1 MKWMLTLPS
10 LADIIKNDLATG
22 GTSAERM
29 MKTQL
34 SSLTPTHYTNF
45 NDITNKYPGMS
56 KDLVMSMVR
65 QGLNANTPG
74 IEKITTMDGIAA
86 LKTDAFN
93 IDKIKKQEKPNRGPL
108 GYAESAFKEGVYDP
122 FKGFTRLVF
131 SGIRSIYDA
140 TTTVGRDV
148 VAMSRG
154 EKGAGQQ
161 FVKDIA
167 GGALA
172 DSTVGQMLR
181 GKSTGSGF
189 FVTPESQAG
198 RAQAR
203 AMGKYGRVNGE
214 SFTIGRGV
222 FNGIGMNPE
231 SNAYHVMSG
240 VLDATLNV
248 GLDPSTWWGPGAVG
262 KLITQSK
269 KVTKL
274 TNELADLT
282 KAGFDADAKLT
293 IAGLEKTGEILVNK
307 VDKTIS
313 SNFKR
318 YANKFKSK
326 EQEILALQ
334 SAIDTA
340 KIATTK
346 KLLNTESKY
355 FTLEA
360 ADQTV
365 KTTLAPG
372 EIAKWVTTHPGLE
385 NGELVQAV
393 GRLTADMKNTGG
405 FFDGYTILDEIPQYG
420 KISIGAHGADEYV
433 LTANSA
439 KKLKV
444 LDMADDFAAATP
456 EMRVAESLRRSK
468 MADALDKLGKNPLL
482 PESRTYKEL
491 ADELRSQAGN
501 LDGFV
506 GSLFLV
512 SDQLIP
518 VKTMGSLIGE
528 IMLKDNVIVMS
539 KISDLVQKIWK
550 IDGFSNIRSIYGE
563 AGGVVIT
570 KGERLAA
577 TRAEIGN
584 AAAEFAD
591 PSNQGPNII
600 KLLESIKGS
609 KESLAARQNELDE
622 LLNGQLDLESKEN
635 YFKLLREKA
644 HGDPEIL
651 KTLIQDPDNIG
662 IKNLLNLEL
671 DVANN
676 NVIKEALRAQIGITD
691 NFMGN
696 VGQDFAKPLAFILG
710 RQFQPVAEL
719 IAKQTDPVQ
728 LRNLFK
734 GRLDDTII
742 KELTA
747 ADNVDD
753 VLKIFLN
760 QFVPGGDVLKI
771 KKALSLGVK
780 VAVNPVARLTPM
792 VNMRAIKYAENID
805 RVFNRLYVRSVVVP
819 LNDVTRLNTVI
830 ENWMGSVGLTKLVRS
845 GIITQNAQQ
854 KIIADTQRAIFA
866 ATTNSERSAAVYN
879 GIGSLM
885 EEAGRALGIPTDEIL
900 KLKNATKI
908 SGSEATTTQSYA
920 LANALENKGAG
931 LVLGGG
937 KTVRLEK
944 GILESQLSHDVLHLP
959 DTRVINNSIIAYKT
973 NIPLYGTARSLKVLI
988 AETNDMWRTGQL
1000 VGRFSYIVRNVAEM
1014 QMRQFFSGHNSLFN
1028 NPIGFISMVMA
1039 NPEGNA
1045 IQKMLAK
1052 TSKYNVNAMGKFWKS
1067 TDAEIELSD
1076 SIIASRAMLAR
1087 GHSVSDYGGTG
1098 RIGGAILKGYD
1109 DVTVEHPQYLEGLAW
1124 TINNFSSDKFMPDVI
1139 RVMQTGRP
1147 EAKLEYVDNLI
1158 KTFDMPDNKL
1168 KSLVQSIYDDN
1179 EGMREI
1185 LLINPFK
1192 ETGPGVV
1199 KENMNRENILIWLFD
1214 EKQTDTVAGQLN
1226 LLGGQGSQ
1234 RNLVMDLIRDGQIKT
1249 PINGKMT
1256 RLYTPYRQT
1265 KLTSEQVMLS
1275 EKAFTK
1281 QIAALFNVD
1290 GMAGGLAK
1298 VVTETSVGSAIPKG
1312 YKKFGD
1318 WFFSGATKIES
1329 GLNFGPEFH
1338 AVYWDYIAGY
1348 AGMLDTPDL
1357 IKLRNNANKAF
1368 PALIGKN
1375 VIGRRPRV
1383 VREISKELKKR
1394 EANPNYV
1401 HKGGATL
1408 RTIDSMA
1415 SEQGA
1420 NYVKN
1425 LFYDASEQK
1434 QWANAYRLV
1443 APFAQAQYNTL
1454 YKWGQLTWSN
1464 PVPIYKFGKA
1474 FDALTKEG
1482 SNVIYDIT
1490 NVTYDDQQGFLYRD
1504 ENNPQLRFKTPIV
1517 GSVIGA
1523 LAGRSMSGKDALQI
1537 TSPLE
1542 SMNLAFGSMNP
1553 IVPGFGPAMVALYQ
1567 ATGKTQA
1574 FGPIDDVL
1582 RDMIT
1587 PFGEPKSV
1595 GDLIFPSW
1603 LKKFSTAWFSSD
1615 AATQRG
1621 VKDWASQLAS
1631 TGRYGDNPLS
1641 VTEDRQR
1648 LFNDAERMAKTVNIL
1663 TGLFQSISPATPT
1676 QEILLSIK
1684 NPNNKMN
1691 FMTMTMLYKEWE
1703 NLQKKYPGDYGT
1715 AVTELADKFGMNNLL
1730 IAVSG
1735 TTPGARGTEDAWTF
1749 LNNNPDAVSKYA
1761 EGNNDITP
1769 YFFPGGDYSLKY
1781 YNWQKKS
1788 GQRRTMSTNE
1798 IMQESQNMVYGMLKD
1813 QIVEKQIA
1821 GRYNDIW
1828 YTEQVAILNKSFDG
1842 AKPVD
1847 SVITGVGDNKIATIE
1862 TALQDPAFQKSPVYK
1877 QASEFYAKFKPLKD
1891 LLNEIKVSNYAELSS
1906 KGGVPTLMR
1915 NELVV
1920 LGEKLMTENPEFSR
1934 MYYGVFAGILK
1945 ESK

>member
-1 MKWMLTLPS
+1 MLILPS
-10 LADIIKNDLATG
+10 LAEIIKNDLATG

-34 SSLTPTHYTNF
+34 ASLTPEHYTNF
-45 NDITNKYPGMS
+45 NAITNKYPGMS
-56 KDLVMSMVR
+56 KDLVMSMVS

-74 IEKITTMDGIAA
+74 IEKIITMDGIAA

-93 IDKIKKQEKPNRGPL
+93 IDKIKKQEKPNRGAL

-122 FKGFTRLVF
+122 FKGFTRLLF
-131 SGIRSIYDA
+131 SGIRSIYDS
-140 TTTVGRDV
+140 TTTLTRDV

-154 EKGAGQQ
+154 EKGAGEQ
-161 FVKDIA
+161 FVKDIT
-167 GGALA
+167 GEALA
-172 DSTVGQMLR
+172 DSTLGQMLR

-198 RAQAR
+198 KAQAR

-248 GLDPSTWWGPGAVG
+248 GLDPSTWFGPGAVG
-262 KLITQSK
+262 KIITQSK
-269 KVTKL
+269 KVTKF

-282 KAGFDADAKLT
+282 KAGFDAEAKST
-293 IAGLEKTGEILVNK
+293 IAGLEKTGEILV
-307 VDKTIS
+307 DKQSKRIS
-313 SNFKR
+313 SGFKR
-318 YANKFKSK
+318 HANKFKSK
-326 EQEILALQ
+326 EQEILALE
-334 SAIDTA
+334 SKIDSA

-360 ADQTV
+360 AD
-365 KTTLAPG
+365 KTIEATLAPK
-372 EIAKWVTTHPGLE
+372 EIARWVTTHPGLE
-385 NGELVQAV
+385 SGELVQAV

-405 FFDGYTILDEIPQYG
+405 FFDGYPILDEIPQYG

-444 LDMADDFAAATP
+444 LDMADDFVTATP

-482 PESRTYKEL
+482 PESKTYREL

-570 KGERLAA
+570 KSERLAA

-600 KLLESIKGS
+600 KLLDSIKGS
-609 KESLAARQNELDE
+609 KESLATRQNELDD
-622 LLNGQLDLESKEN
+622 LLTKQLDLESKEN

-651 KTLIQDPDNIG
+651 KTLIQDPDNVG
-662 IKNLLNLEL
+662 IRNLLNLEL
-671 DVANN
+671 DIANN
-676 NVIKEALRAQIGITD
+676 NVVKEALRAQIGITD

-728 LRNLFK
+728 LSKLFNGK
-734 GRLDDTII
+734 LDYKMI
-742 KELTA
+742 KELAA

-753 VLKIFLN
+753 VLKFFLN
-760 QFVPGGDVLKI
+760 QFVPGGDVLRI

-792 VNMRAIKYAENID
+792 ANMRAIRYAENID
-805 RVFNRLYVRSVVVP
+805 RVFNRLYVRSIIVP
-819 LNDVTRLNTVI
+819 LNDGTRLIAGV
-830 ENWMGSVGLTKLVRS
+830 ENWMSSVGLTHLVRN

-854 KIIADTQRAIFA
+854 RIIADTQRAIFA
-866 ATTNSERSAAVYN
+866 ATTNAERGAAVYN

-885 EEAGRALGIPTDEIL
+885 EEAGRAIGMTKEEIS
-900 KLKNATKI
+900 KLKEATKI
-908 SGSEATTTQSYA
+908 SGSEVTTTQSYA

-931 LVLGGG
+931 MVDAGG
-937 KTVRLEK
+937 KAVRLEK

-959 DTRVINNSIIAYKT
+959 DSRAISNTIVAYKT
-973 NIPLYGTARSLKVLI
+973 NIPLYGTARSLKVLL
-988 AETNDMWRTGQL
+988 AETNDLWRTGQL
-1000 VGRFSYIVRNVAEM
+1000 VGRFSYILRNIAEM
-1014 QMRQFFSGHNSLFN
+1014 QMRQFFSGHISLFN
-1028 NPIGFISMVMA
+1028 NPIAFISMVIA

-1052 TSKYNVNAMGKFWKS
+1052 TSKYSVNAMGQYWKS
-1067 TDAEIELSD
+1067 TDAEMELSD
-1076 SIIASRAMLAR
+1076 SIIASRAMRAR

-1098 RIGGAILKGYD
+1098 RMGGVTLKGYD
-1109 DVTVEHPQYLEGLAW
+1109 DVTSEHPKYLEGLAW

-1158 KTFDMPDNKL
+1158 KTFDEPDNRL
-1168 KSLVQSIYDDN
+1168 RSLAQSIYDDN
-1179 EGMREI
+1179 DGMREI

-1226 LLGGQGSQ
+1226 LLGGQGAQ

-1275 EKAFTK
+1275 EKAFIK
-1281 QIAALFNVD
+1281 QIAALFNVE
-1290 GMAGGLAK
+1290 GMAGGLVK
-1298 VVTETSVGSAIPKG
+1298 VVTETSVGNAIPKA
-1312 YKKFGD
+1312 YTKFGN
-1318 WFFSGATKIES
+1318 WFFNGATKLES
-1329 GLNFGPEFH
+1329 KVNFGPEFE

-1348 AGMLDTPDL
+1348 ATMLNTADL
-1357 IKLRNNANKAF
+1357 KILRDNANKAF
-1368 PALIGKN
+1368 RPLIGKKT
-1375 VIGRRPRV
+1375 IGRKHRV

-1394 EANPNYV
+1394 EANPDYV

-1408 RTIDSMA
+1408 RILDSMA
-1415 SEQGA
+1415 SEQGE
-1420 NYVKN
+1420 NYVKG
-1425 LFYDASEQK
+1425 LFYDAAEQK

-1454 YKWGQLTWSN
+1454 HKWAELTWSN

-1482 SNVIYDIT
+1482 SNVIYDVT
-1490 NVTYDDQQGFLYRD
+1490 GVTYDDQQGFLYRD

-1523 LAGRSMSGKDALQI
+1523 LAGMNMSGKDALQI
-1537 TSPLE
+1537 TSPIQ

-1574 FGPIDDVL
+1574 FGPIDDIL

-1587 PFGEPKSV
+1587 PFGEPKNV
-1595 GDLIFPSW
+1595 GELIFPAW
-1603 LKKFSTAWFSSD
+1603 LKKTSTAYFSSD

-1621 VKDWASQLAS
+1621 VKDWASHLAS

-1641 VTEDRQR
+1641 ITEDRQR
-1648 LFNDAERMAKTVNIL
+1648 LFNDAERMSKAINIL
-1663 TGLFQSISPATPT
+1663 TGLFQSITPATPT

-1703 NLQKKYPGDYGT
+1703 NLQKRHPGDYNT
-1715 AVTELADKFGMNNLL
+1715 AVAELADKFGMNNLL
-1730 IAVSG
+1730 IAISG
-1735 TTPGARGTEDAWTF
+1735 TTPGTRGTEDAWTF
-1749 LNNNPDAVSKYA
+1749 LNNNPGAVPKYA
-1761 EGNNDITP
+1761 EGNRDIIP
-1769 YFFPGGDYSLKY
+1769 YFFPGGNYSLKY

-1788 GQRRTMSTNE
+1788 GQRRPMSTNE
-1798 IMQESQNMVYGMLKD
+1798 IMQESQNMIYGMLKD

-1821 GRYNDIW
+1821 GGYTDIW
-1828 YTEQVAILNKSFDG
+1828 YTEQIAILNKSFDG
-1842 AKPVD
+1842 AKPIDAV
-1847 SVITGVGDNKIATIE
+1847 VTGVGDNKIATIE
-1862 TALQDPAFQKSPVYK
+1862 RALQDSAFEKSPVYK
-1877 QASEFYAKFKPLKD
+1877 QASEFYATFKPFKD
-1891 LLNEIKVSNYAELSS
+1891 LLNKIKVSNYAELGS
-1906 KGGVPTLMR
+1906 KGGVATFMR

-1945 ESK
+1945 ENK

>member
-1 MKWMLTLPS
+1 MLTLPS

-34 SSLTPTHYTNF
+34 GSLTPDHYTNF
-45 NDITNKYPGMS
+45 NAITNKYPGIS
-56 KDLVMSMVR
+56 KDLAMSMVR

-93 IDKIKKQEKPNRGPL
+93 IDKIKKQEKPNRGVL

-122 FKGFTRLVF
+122 FKGFTRLLF
-131 SGIRSIYDA
+131 SGLRSIYDA
-140 TTTVGRDV
+140 TTTVTRDV

-161 FVKDIA
+161 FVKDVT

-172 DSTVGQMLR
+172 DSTVGQLLR

-248 GLDPSTWWGPGAVG
+248 GLDASTWFGPGAVG
-262 KLITQSK
+262 KIITQGR
-269 KVTKL
+269 KVSKL

-282 KAGFDADAKLT
+282 KAGFDAEAKST
-293 IAGLEKTGEILVNK
+293 IAGLEKTGEIF
-307 VDKTIS
+307 VDKQSKKIS
-313 SNFKR
+313 SGFKR
-318 YANKFKSK
+318 HANKFKSK

-334 SAIDTA
+334 NKIDSA

-385 NGELVQAV
+385 SGELVQAV
-393 GRLTADMKNTGG
+393 GRLSADMKNTGG

-482 PESRTYKEL
+482 PESKTYKEL

-600 KLLESIKGS
+600 KLLDSIKGS
-609 KESLAARQNELDE
+609 KESLAARQNELDD

-651 KTLIQDPDNIG
+651 KTLIQDPDNVG
-662 IKNLLNLEL
+662 IRGLLNLEL
-671 DVANN
+671 DIANN
-676 NVIKEALRAQIGITD
+676 NVVKEALRSQIGITD

-696 VGQDFAKPLAFILG
+696 IGQDFAKPLAFILG
-710 RQFQPVAEL
+710 RQFLPVAEL

-728 LRNLFK
+728 LRKLFNGK
-734 GRLDDTII
+734 LDDTMI
-742 KELTA
+742 KELAA

-753 VLKIFLN
+753 VLKFFLN
-760 QFVPGGDVLKI
+760 QFVPGGDVLRI

-792 VNMRAIKYAENID
+792 ANMRAIKYAENID
-805 RVFNRLYVRSVVVP
+805 RVFNRLYIRSTALN
-819 LNDVTRLNTVI
+819 LNDVTRLNTGV
-830 ENWMGSVGLTKLVRS
+830 ENWMSSVGLTHLVRN

-854 KIIADTQRAIFA
+854 RIIADTQRAIFA

-879 GIGSLM
+879 GVGSLM
-885 EEAGRALGIPTDEIL
+885 EEAGRALGMTKEEIL
-900 KLKNATKI
+900 KLKEATKI

-931 LVLGGG
+931 LVLAGG
-937 KTVRLEK
+937 KDVRLEK

-959 DTRVINNSIIAYKT
+959 DSRSISNAIVAHKT
-973 NIPLYGTARSLKVLI
+973 NIPLYGTARSMKVLL
-988 AETNDMWRTGQL
+988 AETNDLWRTGQL
-1000 VGRFSYIVRNVAEM
+1000 VGRFSYIFRNVAEM

-1028 NPIGFISMVMA
+1028 NPLGFISMVMA

-1052 TSKYNVNAMGKFWKS
+1052 TSKYSVNAMGQFWKS

-1098 RIGGAILKGYD
+1098 RMGGVTLKAYE
-1109 DVTVEHPQYLEGLAW
+1109 DVTSEHPKYLEGLAW

-1158 KTFDMPDNKL
+1158 KTFDEPDNKL
-1168 KSLVQSIYDDN
+1168 RSFTQSIYDEN

-1199 KENMNRENILIWLFD
+1199 KENINRENILIWLFD
-1214 EKQTDTVAGQLN
+1214 EKQTDSVAGQLN
-1226 LLGGQGSQ
+1226 LLGGQGAQ
-1234 RNLVMDLIRDGQIKT
+1234 RELVMNLIRDGQIKT

-1265 KLTSEQVMLS
+1265 KLTTEQVILS

-1281 QIAALFNVD
+1281 QIAALFNAE
-1290 GMAGGLAK
+1290 GMAGGLSK
-1298 VVTETSVGSAIPKG
+1298 VVTETSVGNAIPKQ
-1312 YKKFGD
+1312 YKKIGD
-1318 WFFSGATKIES
+1318 MFFNLATKIES
-1329 GLNFGPEFH
+1329 KVNFGPEFWS
-1338 AVYWDYIAGY
+1338 VYWDYIAGY
-1348 AGMLDTPDL
+1348 ATMLNTAEL
-1357 IKLRNNANKAF
+1357 KILRNNANKAF
-1368 PALIGKN
+1368 APVIGRN
-1375 VIGRRPRV
+1375 VIGRRPKV
-1383 VREISKELKKR
+1383 IREISKELKKR

-1408 RTIDSMA
+1408 RTLDSMA

-1420 NYVKN
+1420 NYVKG
-1425 LFYDASEQK
+1425 LFYDAAEQK

-1454 YKWGQLTWSN
+1454 HKWGELTWSN
-1464 PVPIYKFGKA
+1464 QVPIYKFGKA

-1482 SNVIYDIT
+1482 TNVIYDVT
-1490 NVTYDDQQGFLYRD
+1490 GVTYDDQQGFLYRD

-1523 LAGRSMSGKDALQI
+1523 LAGMNISGKDALQI
-1537 TSPLE
+1537 TSPVE

-1574 FGPIDDVL
+1574 FGPIDDIL
-1582 RDMIT
+1582 KDMIT
-1587 PFGEPKSV
+1587 PFGEPKSAA
-1595 GDLIFPSW
+1595 DLIFPAW
-1603 LKKFSTAWFSSD
+1603 LKKTSTAFFAND

-1621 VKDWASQLAS
+1621 VKDWASHLAS
-1631 TGRYGDNPLS
+1631 TGRYGDNPFS

-1648 LFNDAERMAKTVNIL
+1648 LFNDAEHMAKAVNFL
-1663 TGLFQSISPATPT
+1663 TGLFQSITPATPT

-1684 NPNNKMN
+1684 NPTNKMN

-1703 NLQKKYPGDYGT
+1703 NLQKRHPGDYGT
-1715 AVTELADKFGMNNLL
+1715 AVAELADKFGTNNLL

-1735 TTPGARGTEDAWTF
+1735 TTPGTRGTEDAWTF
-1749 LNNNPDAVSKYA
+1749 LNNNPGAVPKYA
-1761 EGNNDITP
+1761 EGNKDITP

-1781 YNWQKKS
+1781 YNWQKNS

-1798 IMQESQNMVYGMLKD
+1798 IMQESQNMVYTMLKD

-1828 YTEQVAILNKSFDG
+1828 YTEQIAILNKSFDG

-1847 SVITGVGDNKIATIE
+1847 AVVTGVGDVKIATIE

-1877 QASEFYAKFKPLKD
+1877 QASEFYATFKPFKD
-1891 LLNEIKVSNYAELSS
+1891 LLNEIKVSNYAELGS

-1945 ESK
+1945 ENK

>member
-1 MKWMLTLPS
+1 MPS
-10 LADIIKNDLATG
+10 LAEIIKNDLATG

-34 SSLTPTHYTNF
+34 ASLTPESYTNF
-45 NDITNKYPGMS
+45 NAITNKYPGMS

-93 IDKIKKQEKPNRGPL
+93 IDKIKKQEKPNRGIL
-108 GYAESAFKEGVYDP
+108 GSLEAAFKEGVYDP
-122 FKGFTRLVF
+122 FKGTTRLVF
-131 SGIRSIYDA
+131 SGLRSIYDSA
-140 TTTVGRDV
+140 TAVTRD
-148 VAMSRG
+148 AFAIFDG
-154 EKGAGQQ
+154 EKGAGKQ
-161 FVKDIA
+161 FVKDINF
-167 GGALA
+167 L
-172 DSTVGQMLR
+172 DPFKETTTLGQMLR

-214 SFTIGRGV
+214 SFTIGRGI
-222 FNGIGMNPE
+222 FNGVGMNPE

-248 GLDPSTWWGPGAVG
+248 GLDASTWFGPGAVG
-262 KLITQSK
+262 KIIVQGK

-282 KAGFDADAKLT
+282 KAGFDADAKAS
-293 IAGLEKTGEILVNK
+293 IAELEKTGEILVDK
-307 VDKTIS
+307 VNKTIS
-313 SNFKR
+313 SGFKR
-318 YANKFKSK
+318 HANKFKSK

-334 SAIDTA
+334 SKIDTA

-346 KLLNTESKY
+346 KLLNTESKI

-365 KTTLAPG
+365 KATLAPG
-372 EIAKWVTTHPGLE
+372 EIAKWVTTHPALE
-385 NGELVQAV
+385 SGELVQAV
-393 GRLTADMKNTGG
+393 GRLTADMKNTGE
-405 FFDGYTILDEIPQYG
+405 FFQGHVILDEVPEYG
-420 KISIGAHGADEYV
+420 KISVGAHFDDEYV
-433 LTANSA
+433 VTANSV
-439 KKLKV
+439 KKLKL
-444 LDMADDFAAATP
+444 LDMADDFTTATP
-456 EMRVAESLRRSK
+456 EMKVAESLRRSK
-468 MADALDKLGKNPLL
+468 LADALDKLGKNPLL
-482 PESRTYKEL
+482 PESKIYREL
-491 ADELRSQAGN
+491 GEELRNQAGN

-506 GSLFLV
+506 GSLFLIN
-512 SDQLIP
+512 DQLVG
-518 VKTMGSLIGE
+518 VKTMGSFIGE
-528 IMLKDNVIVMS
+528 IMS
-539 KISDLVQKIWK
+539 KNNPMVAGAVSDLIQKIWK

-570 KGERLAA
+570 KSERLAA

-591 PSNQGPNII
+591 PTSQGPNII
-600 KLLESIKGS
+600 KLLDSIKGS
-609 KESLAARQNELDE
+609 KESLEARQYELDD
-622 LLNGQLDLESKEN
+622 LLTKQLDLEDKEN

-651 KTLIQDPDNIG
+651 KELIQDPDNVG
-662 IKNLLNLEL
+662 IRKLLNLEL

-676 NVIKEALRAQIGITD
+676 NVVKEALRSKIGVTD

-710 RQFQPVAEL
+710 RQFQRVAEL

-728 LRNLFK
+728 LRKLFNGK
-734 GRLDDTII
+734 LDDNMI
-742 KELTA
+742 KELAA

-753 VLKIFLN
+753 VLKFFLN
-760 QFVPGGDVLKI
+760 QFVPGADVLKI

-805 RVFNRLYVRSVVVP
+805 RVFNRLYLRSTI
-819 LNDVTRLNTVI
+819 LNLSDITRLNTGV
-830 ENWMGSVGLTKLVRS
+830 ENWMSSIGLTHLVRN

-854 KIIADTQRAIFA
+854 RIIADTQRAIFA

-885 EEAGRALGIPTDEIL
+885 EEAGRAIGMSKDEIL
-900 KLKNATKI
+900 KLKETTKI
-908 SGSEATTTQSYA
+908 SGAEITTTQSYA

-931 LVLGGG
+931 LILAGG
-937 KTVRLEK
+937 KEVRLEK

-959 DTRVINNSIIAYKT
+959 DSRAISNAIVAYKT
-973 NIPLYGTARSLKVLI
+973 NIPLYGTARSMKVLL
-988 AETNDMWRTGQL
+988 AETNDLWRTGQL
-1000 VGRFSYIVRNVAEM
+1000 VGRFSYIARNIAEM
-1014 QMRQFFSGHNSLFN
+1014 QMRQFFSGHYSLFN

-1052 TSKYNVNAMGKFWKS
+1052 TSKYSVNAMGQYWKS
-1067 TDAEIELSD
+1067 TDAEMELSD

-1098 RIGGAILKGYD
+1098 RIGGVTTKAYE
-1109 DVTVEHPQYLEGLAW
+1109 DVTAEHPKYLEGLAW
-1124 TINNFSSDKFMPDVI
+1124 TINNFSADKFMPDVI
-1139 RVMQTGRP
+1139 RVMQIGTP
-1147 EAKLEYVDNLI
+1147 EARLNYVDNLI
-1158 KTFDMPDNKL
+1158 NTFDEPDNKL
-1168 KSLVQSIYDDN
+1168 RSFAQSIYDDN

-1199 KENMNRENILIWLFD
+1199 KENINRENILIWLFD
-1214 EKQTDTVAGQLN
+1214 EKQTDSVAGQLN
-1226 LLGGQGSQ
+1226 LLGGQGAQ

-1275 EKAFTK
+1275 EKAFIK
-1281 QIAALFNVD
+1281 QIAALFNTE

-1298 VVTETSVGSAIPKG
+1298 VVTETSVGNAIPKQ

-1318 WFFSGATKIES
+1318 WFFNLATKGES
-1329 GLNFGPEFH
+1329 KVNFGPEFH
-1338 AVYWDYIAGY
+1338 AAYWDYITGY
-1348 AGMLDTPDL
+1348 AGMLNTAEL
-1357 IKLRNNANKAF
+1357 TILRNNANKAF
-1368 PALIGKN
+1368 PSLIGKKL
-1375 VIGRRPRV
+1375 IGRKPKAI
-1383 VREISKELKKR
+1383 REINKELKKR

-1408 RTIDSMA
+1408 RILDSMA
-1415 SEQGA
+1415 TEQGE
-1420 NYVKN
+1420 NYVKS
-1425 LFYDASEQK
+1425 LFYDAAEQK

-1454 YKWGQLTWSN
+1454 HKWGELTWSN
-1464 PVPIYKFGKA
+1464 PVPVYKFAKA
-1474 FDALTKEG
+1474 FDALTKQG
-1482 SNVIYDIT
+1482 SNVIYDVT
-1490 NVTYDDQQGFLYRD
+1490 GVTYDDQQGFLYRD

-1523 LAGRSMSGKDALQI
+1523 LAGMNVSGKDALQI
-1537 TSPLE
+1537 TSPVE
-1542 SMNLAFGSMNP
+1542 SLNLAFGSMNP
-1553 IVPGFGPAMVALYQ
+1553 VVAGFGPAMVALYQ

-1574 FGPIDDVL
+1574 FGPIDDIL

-1587 PFGEPKSV
+1587 PFGEPKSAA
-1595 GDLIFPSW
+1595 DLIFPAW
-1603 LKKFSTAWFSSD
+1603 MKKTTAAFFSSD

-1621 VKDWASQLAS
+1621 VKDWAAQLAS
-1631 TGRYGDNPLS
+1631 TGAYGSNPLS
-1641 VTEDRQR
+1641 VTEERQR
-1648 LFNDAERMAKTVNIL
+1648 LFNDAERMAKAVNIL
-1663 TGLFQSISPATPT
+1663 TGLFQSITPATPT

-1684 NPNNKMN
+1684 NPTNKMN

-1703 NLQKKYPGDYGT
+1703 NLQKRHPGDYGT
-1715 AVTELADKFGMNNLL
+1715 AVSELADKFGMNNLL

-1735 TTPGARGTEDAWTF
+1735 TTPGTRGTEDAWTF
-1749 LNNNPDAVSKYA
+1749 LNNNPDVVPLYA
-1761 EGNNDITP
+1761 EGNKDIIP

-1781 YNWQKKS
+1781 YNWQKNS

-1798 IMQESQNMVYGMLKD
+1798 IMQESQNMIYSMLKD

-1847 SVITGVGDNKIATIE
+1847 SVVTGIADAKIATIE
-1862 TALQDPAFQKSPVYK
+1862 AALQDPAFEKSPVYK
-1877 QASEFYAKFKPLKD
+1877 QVSEFYRTFKPFKD
-1891 LLNEIKVSNYAELSS
+1891 LLNEIKVSNYAELGS
-1906 KGGVPTLMR
+1906 KGGVSTLMR

-1945 ESK
+1945 ENK